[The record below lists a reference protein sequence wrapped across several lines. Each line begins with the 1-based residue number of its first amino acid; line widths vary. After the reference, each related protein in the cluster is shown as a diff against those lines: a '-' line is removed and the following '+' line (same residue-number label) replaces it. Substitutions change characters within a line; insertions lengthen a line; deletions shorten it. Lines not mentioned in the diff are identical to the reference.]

1 MDNNLKI
8 RQFAEMNEKTKKQ
21 LILKIEET
29 ACSRAKAY
37 RGCSQWPLYALQ
49 KHLKL
54 GDIHTFRA
62 ASALAGGVA
71 GSGETCGAL
80 LGALLAIG
88 LAYGRDELES
98 VETSGAFA
106 EALERSVSMC
116 DRFKNEFGSLRCHDV
131 QQAIFGRSW
140 NLRDP
145 EERNDF
151 LNRHDIDKCSDLV
164 IRKSAGIAA
173 EVIMEPAHDR
183 V

>member
-1 MDNNLKI
+1 MDHNQKV
-8 RQFAEMNEKTKKQ
+8 RQFAEMDSEKKKK
-21 LILKIEET
+21 LTMEIEET
-29 ACSRAKAY
+29 ACNNAKAY
-37 RGCSQWPLYALQ
+37 RGCAQWPLYAIQ

-54 GDIHTFRA
+54 GDKHTFRA

-98 VETSGAFA
+98 IETSNDFA
-106 EALERSVSMC
+106 EALERSVTMC
-116 DRFKNEFGSLRCHDV
+116 DRFKNEFGSLRCREV

-140 NLRDP
+140 DLRDT

-173 EVIMEPAHDR
+173 EVIMEPVYAR
-183 V
+183 S